1 MLWRQKMLLNI
12 FFSDCFIRRARSMC
26 VAQGQPMD
34 ANNFSRRA
42 FATAAG
48 AAAVGLTGGAARSAP
63 DESLGISGSNL
74 AIRQEVVFDAS
85 PERVYAVLTDAQLFD
100 RVVLLSGAVAS
111 MALKTTPTRISA
123 EAGGAFSLFGDYITG
138 RQIELTPSVR
148 VIQAWRSASW
158 APHIYSIVRF
168 ELVPNSG
175 GTRLLFDQTGFPN
188 AEATSLATGWQE
200 HYWAP
205 MAKVLA

>member
-1 MLWRQKMLLNI
+1 MPADPADG
-12 FFSDCFIRRARSMC
+12 S
-26 VAQGQPMD
+26 
-34 ANNFSRRA
+34 
-42 FATAAG
+42 
-48 AAAVGLTGGAARSAP
+48 
-63 DESLGISGSNL
+63 ISGSNS
-74 AIRQEVVFDAS
+74 AIHQEVVFDAS
-85 PERVYAVLTDAQLFD
+85 PERVYAVLTDARLFD
-100 RVVLLSGAVAS
+100 KVVLLGGAVAS
-111 MALKTTPTRISA
+111 MALTATPAQISA
-123 EAGGAFSLFGDYITG
+123 EAGGAFSIFGGYING
-138 RQIELTPSVR
+138 RHIELTPGVR
-148 VIQAWRSASW
+148 VVQAWRAGSW

>member
-1 MLWRQKMLLNI
+1 MT
-12 FFSDCFIRRARSMC
+12 S
-26 VAQGQPMD
+26 VPV
-34 ANNFSRRA
+34 SRRA
-42 FATAAG
+42 FAVATG
-48 AAAVGLTGGAARSAP
+48 SLMTGFSAAARAAPAG
-63 DESLGISGSNL
+63 DLGISTSAD
-74 AIRQEVVFDAS
+74 AIHQEVVFKAS
-85 PERVYAVLTDAQLFD
+85 PARVYRVLTNARLFD
-100 RVVLLSGAVAS
+100 KVVVLSGALQAMKLQTS
-111 MALKTTPTRISA
+111 HGTLSGR
-123 EAGGAFSLFGDYITG
+123 EGDAFALFGGYITG
-138 RQIELTPSVR
+138 RNIELTPGVR
-148 VIQAWRSASW
+148 VIQAWRAGSW